1 MQARVQFDALRSLR
15 LPAQIESIALLGNDS
30 GGIVSYDVTL
40 ALDELDLR
48 VRDGMTA
55 EAAVIVDERQNV
67 VMVPNQFIRL
77 DRETGR
83 AFVNLMGEDSSLEEI
98 AIELGLQG
106 QDSSEVVAGLNSG
119 DVIALDLSADRI
131 SFFGG

>member
-1 MQARVQFDALRSLR
+1 
-15 LPAQIESIALLGNDS
+15 
-30 GGIVSYDVTL
+30 
-40 ALDELDLR
+40 
-48 VRDGMTA
+48 MTA
-55 EAAVIVDERQNV
+55 EAAVIVDERQSV

-83 AFVNLMGEDSSLEEI
+83 AYVNLMGEDSSLEEI